1 MNKRFLITT
10 SLQNTWRNDVPVL
23 FLGEWCRRFSQ
34 KEQWED
40 MDAEVLPY
48 HWDNR
53 VELHSDYLYLQDF
66 NEELLYEL
74 SGKLNQIHGTKHSVR
89 YWRILIG
96 PWLGYFVQILFDRWS
111 SIQDALDNF
120 MISGTI
126 VLNYDKDLFVPDN
139 MKDFIRLIYREAWNH
154 NIYSNI
160 IKKYTNIPCKTISN
174 VQEFENLRIV
184 HTPSFRNRVKQS
196 FIAFCDKIASFF
208 SRDTDAFLLNT
219 YLSFINETRLHLSM
233 KQIPR
238 RIPEV
243 PTITT
248 SVDQSK
254 RKWKLIGKKNQTEF
268 ESCVRNLIPQ
278 HIPTLYL
285 EGFANLRSK
294 VNNLSWPHKP
304 KVIFTSSSYST
315 DDLFKL
321 YAAEKTEKGI
331 PLVIGQHG
339 GGIGTHLWAFYEEHQ
354 LAICDSF
361 LSWGWTDASEPKVK
375 SIGQLKTK
383 TPLGVQHSKK
393 NGLMLVM
400 VKLPVQSYHLF
411 SAPIAGQWLDY
422 FNDQCIFVDNLSD
435 KIRERM
441 TLRLKSDDLGWEP
454 ASRLKD
460 RYPDIAIDEGNFNI
474 NNLIKKS
481 RIYVST
487 YNATSF
493 LEAFTM
499 NIPTIMFWNP
509 NHWEL
514 KDAAIPYFNM
524 LREVGILYDSP
535 EKAAKHVNSIWDNV
549 DLWWESDILQSTLN
563 FFKKEY
569 CHIPNDNIVKNIN
582 FELNKIALNSKYVK
596 NV

>member
-1 MNKRFLITT
+1 
-10 SLQNTWRNDVPVL
+10 
-23 FLGEWCRRFSQ
+23 
-34 KEQWED
+34 
-40 MDAEVLPY
+40 
-48 HWDNR
+48 
-53 VELHSDYLYLQDF
+53 
-66 NEELLYEL
+66 
-74 SGKLNQIHGTKHSVR
+74 
-89 YWRILIG
+89 
-96 PWLGYFVQILFDRWS
+96 
-111 SIQDALDNF
+111 

-126 VLNYDKDLFVPDN
+126 IVDYETDLFVPND
-139 MKDFIRLIYREAWNH
+139 MKDFIQLIYKKDWNH
-154 NIYSNI
+154 NIYSHI
-160 IKKYTNIPCKTISN
+160 IKKYTNIPYTTISN
-174 VQEFENLRIV
+174 VQEFENLQIV
-184 HTPSFRNRVKQS
+184 STLSLRNRAKQS
-196 FIAFCDKIASFF
+196 FIAFCNKIASFF

-219 YLSFINETRLHLSM
+219 YLSFINEIRLHLSM

-238 RIPEV
+238 LIPEV
-243 PTITT
+243 PIITT

-254 RKWKLIGKKNQTEF
+254 RKWKLIGEKNQTEF
-268 ESCVRNLIPQ
+268 EECIRNLIPQ

-285 EGFANLRSK
+285 EGFANLRCK
-294 VNNLSWPHKP
+294 VNNLSWPYKP

-383 TPLGVQHSKK
+383 FPLGVQHSKK
-393 NGLMLVM
+393 NGIMLVM
-400 VKLPVQSYHLF
+400 IKSPVQSFHLF
-411 SAPIAGQWLDY
+411 SSPIAGQWLDY
-422 FNDQCIFVDNLSD
+422 FNDQCNFVDNLSD

-514 KDAAIPYFNM
+514 KDAAIPYFDM
-524 LREVGILYDSP
+524 LKEVGILYDSP

-549 DLWWESDILQSTLN
+549 DLWWESDILQNTLN

-569 CHIPNDNIVKNIN
+569 SHIPKDNIVNLISSQ
-582 FELNKIALNSKYVK
+582 LNEVILNSKHAK
-596 NV
+596 N